1 MITYKYFRDNYHVI
15 SKEPKLKRFGTNTP
29 YRQDGIKPSGLWFG
43 KGLQW
48 LNFLLNSH
56 HNLYSEN
63 NPSMVLTN
71 RTLYLYKI
79 VFNTDHILK
88 INNENDAINLTIRFI
103 KYGKPHVWHELIS
116 KHHKKIYGI
125 FCNLDDRYN
134 IEKYSR
140 RGNNYSTNTSNR
152 ESYNIARFKNKILEY
167 LQKKMPDYYEKFK
180 SNPDRLDEYCLWY
193 PTLSISSGCIWNDKA
208 INYKQSKL
216 IMKLPESL
224 LIKCQLSQ
232 NSIKTL
238 IDYINENKI
247 IKHNNTNITYKFN
260 TLFGNSNKQNNNI
273 INFNSIFGN
282 SNNRTKK
289 INN

>member
-1 MITYKYFRDNYHVI
+1 MITYKYFRDNYYVI
-15 SKEPKLKRFGTNTP
+15 STQPKLKRFGTNTP
-29 YRQDGIKPSGLWFG
+29 HRQYGIKPSGLWFG

-56 HNLYSEN
+56 HNLYSN
-63 NPSMVLTN
+63 NSSMYLTN
-71 RTLYLYKI
+71 RPLYLHKI

-88 INNENDAINLTIRFI
+88 INNEDDAIKLTIRFI
-103 KYGKPHVWHELIS
+103 TYGNSHVWHELIS

-152 ESYNIARFKNKILEY
+152 EYNNIARFKNKILEH
-167 LQKKMPDYYEKFK
+167 LQKNMPDYYEKFK
-180 SNPDRLDEYCLWY
+180 SNPDSLDAYCLWY

-216 IMKLPESL
+216 IMKLPMDL

-238 IDYINENKI
+238 IDYINEKKKI

-260 TLFGNSNKQNNNI
+260 TLFGDSNNNI